1 MIDGDPRK
9 WVEFAAKVQADVIS
23 QDAANAGTPV
33 TADESRKATLNIRQD
48 LVLVTSH
55 LMFLNQHAENIDRR
69 LKTIVRM
76 LWLIA
81 AIGLLI
87 ALQI

>member
-1 MIDGDPRK
+1 MIDGNPKK
-9 WVEFAAKVQADVIS
+9 WVEFAAKVQADVMA
-23 QDAANAGTPV
+23 QDAANAGPPV
-33 TADESRKATLNIRQD
+33 TADESRKATFYIRQD
-48 LVLVTSH
+48 LILVTSH
-55 LMFLNQHAENIDRR
+55 LTFLNQHAENIDRK

-87 ALQI
+87 AVQI